1 MTLRDDLFSLVES
14 PQMKSAIQLYRS
26 QPDENAKDRLVKQY
40 AYEQIRRLIAPD
52 ALAHFSVDDFNKHI
66 LQGGGII
73 HKGKKYNAWQFW
85 PDYSVNELKTM
96 LENGTAQVVG
106 NCTWGFG
113 VNDVRAYFKRA
124 NLSEGEI
131 LKHLHDTLQ
140 RLQDDAEPIRER
152 LKKAQSVSGL
162 WPNLTTGTLMVLNPD
177 EWIVLNGK
185 SVDALNLLGLT
196 RGLVFKKRQIFTVD
210 NYLTYNELAKQ
221 IRDRYGLEHLAEVDA
236 VFNKYV
242 DAGGIGL
249 PPEAGVVGPP
259 STRLLSSLTD
269 YVAGRGFYFPPELL
283 VTYYLSLQT
292 KPFAI
297 LTGISGTGK
306 TKLAQLFA
314 EWMSPAGDDY
324 AFVPVRPDWM
334 DSRGLLGFHNL
345 ITGTYSATDFLRLL
359 LRATMNL
366 QSDRPRPYFV
376 ILDEMNLA
384 KVEYYFADFLSVIE
398 SRRRGE
404 SGRTEQEC
412 LILHNQPRCILA
424 AGNEGVVDP
433 GYYHE
438 KRFTCLVRCE
448 KCPFASLV
456 NEAYHHDGEFDYD
469 EASAAGFAPQH
480 FVPPRLIVPLN
491 VYFAGTVNVDETTY
505 MFSPKVLDR
514 ANTIEFGSVRLDT
527 YFSLANADGART
539 STADGETIAAFI
551 NNGRFALLPKQVPKL
566 QSDPDLETYR
576 EQLVRLNQLLKPF
589 EMHFGYRVADEVL
602 LYLWN
607 AKNLSDPAFD
617 LDTAFDHQL
626 CQKVLPKFHGSQA
639 RLQDPLEHL
648 LLFCVDS
655 ERQPSMPGAELE
667 PADRQRIRELKSK
680 SVDDLRSHGARHPRA
695 AHKVRRMLDTLEK
708 DGFASFA

>member
-1 MTLRDDLFSLVES
+1 
-14 PQMKSAIQLYRS
+14 MKSAIQLYRS
-26 QPDENAKDRLVKQY
+26 QPDESAKDMLVKQY

-66 LQGGGII
+66 LQIGGII
-73 HKGKKYNAWQFW
+73 HKGKQYKAWKFY

-106 NCTWGFG
+106 SCTWGFG

-131 LKHLHDTLQ
+131 LKQIRDALQ

-152 LKKAQSVSGL
+152 LKNARSVSGL
-162 WPNLTTGTLMVLNPD
+162 WPNLTTGTLMILHPD
-177 EWIVLNGK
+177 EWIVLNGR
-185 SVDALNLLGLT
+185 SVKALGLLGLA
-196 RGLVFKKRQIFTVD
+196 RGLSYTVD
-210 NYLTYNELAKQ
+210 NYLVYNELAKQ

-242 DAGGIGL
+242 DAGG
-249 PPEAGVVGPP
+249 VGPP
-259 STRLLSSLTD
+259 PDADDDDPPTTTPTTTTTGLLSSLTN
-269 YVAGRGFYFPPELL
+269 YVAGREFYFPPELL

-314 EWMSPAGDDY
+314 QWMSPTDGEGNY
-324 AFVPVRPDWM
+324 AFVSVRPDWM

-359 LRATMNL
+359 LQATINL
-366 QSDRPRPYFV
+366 KSDKPCPYFV

-384 KVEYYFADFLSVIE
+384 KVEYYFADFLSVME
-398 SRRRGE
+398 SRYLQDGEVKQSSLRLHDLPRCVLAQGE
-404 SGRTEQEC
+404 SSWGEEAEVGEAEPC
-412 LILHNQPRCILA
+412 MC
-424 AGNEGVVDP
+424 
-433 GYYHE
+433 Y
-438 KRFTCLVRCE
+438 VRCDG
-448 KCPFASLV
+448 CPLRQGVDERQWSR
-456 NEAYHHDGEFDYD
+456 GKSDYD
-469 EASAAGFAPQH
+469 TAHKSGFDPTRY
-480 FVPPRLIVPLN
+480 VPPRLYVPRN
-491 VYFAGTVNVDETTY
+491 VYFSGTVNVDETTY

-514 ANTIEFGSVRLDT
+514 ANTIEFNEVDLESYFVRERGA
-527 YFSLANADGART
+527 SSAGPANDAAR
-539 STADGETIAAFI
+539 AAFTFD
-551 NNGRFALLPKQVPKL
+551 GKFTLLPKAVPIRTDEEM
-566 QSDPDLETYR
+566 SPYR
-576 EQLVRLNQLLKPF
+576 EQLVALNNLLQPYK
-589 EMHFGYRVADEVL
+589 MHFGYRVADEVL

-639 RLQDPLEHL
+639 KLQAPLEHL

-655 ERQPSMPGAELE
+655 ERQPSIPGAELE
-667 PADRQRIRELKSK
+667 PADRKHIRELKSK
-680 SVDDLRSHGARHPRA
+680 SVDDLRSHGARYPRA

-708 DGFASFA
+708 DGFAGFA